1 MENSTLLPDGAYR
14 GALYELLSQFLPA
27 YACRSASAH
36 TPITVVRTEHVV
48 MSFQSAPLSRD
59 RFLLLSSI
67 AACVYRYA
75 LLAEAL
81 DLIGTIITLLL
92 LILHSSP
99 RITLVRSEYI
109 LYEMI

>member
-1 MENSTLLPDGAYR
+1 VENSTLLPDGAYR
-14 GALYELLSQFLPA
+14 GALHELLNSSRLMRAGVHP
-27 YACRSASAH
+27 H
-36 TPITVVRTEHVV
+36 THPITVVRTAYVV
-48 MSFQSAPLSRD
+48 MSFPSAPFSRD
-59 RFLLLSSI
+59 RFSLYSSI

-92 LILHSSP
+92 LTLSSP
-99 RITLVRSEYI
+99 RITVVRSEYI